1 MSVFTA
7 WKETLRRSSGGND
20 TANEFSVVLQ
30 NLIGDS
36 AKYLVGLVL
45 MGAAST
51 ILLPLYMRY
60 LNPAQFG
67 LYALVEVSSLALIA
81 VAGLGFNTSY
91 LKWHAEEEN
100 KDRSRLIGSMLV
112 TNGTVALVLGGAFA
126 ATVQSGAG
134 VRLLGGQ
141 TKEFAWLLMPLIV
154 FESLCASFETHL
166 RAGRRPTA
174 ISVASVVRLVA
185 IALLS
190 IWLIA
195 MQHRGLAGL
204 FQGRVLGDLIG
215 LVAIALYCWRDVSM
229 RFSRHLSASM
239 LRYGAPLVVTS
250 LMVLGL
256 DATGR
261 YLLNTYSTLDQ
272 VGLYAAGI
280 KISNLM
286 RILFVA
292 PLAAAWG
299 GLLFQIAKKPNAQ
312 FIFSKLFGY
321 IFLISAAI
329 GVTLAFSTPALF
341 AIFSAPSYRAAMA
354 LVPWLLLVQVA
365 SIVQYPVATG
375 MYVGNATRW
384 FMPIYIAGVAL
395 DILLGRIL
403 IPRFGMYGAAW
414 AWLAGWIVICVLMI
428 LVGQRHYRLRFE
440 WQPITISIVLCA
452 VPPMIRHLGLL
463 NLERK
468 SLVIQAAC
476 SAAVVSTVAMY
487 VVRDVRKSHVVFHKN
502 FRVRKGLTEFVVE
515 AE

>member
-1 MSVFTA
+1 MNIFKA
-7 WKETLRRSSGGND
+7 WKETLRRLLGGND
-20 TANEFSVVLQ
+20 TTNEFSVVLQ
-30 NLIGDS
+30 SVIGDS

-45 MGAAST
+45 IGAAST
-51 ILLPLYMRY
+51 VLLPLYMRY
-60 LNPAQFG
+60 LTPAQFG

-112 TNGTVALVLGGAFA
+112 INGAAALLLGGALA
-126 ATVQSGAG
+126 AVLRSDSG

-141 TKEFAWLLMPLIV
+141 TKEFAWLLTPLV
-154 FESLCASFETHL
+154 FFESLYASFETHL
-166 RAGRRPTA
+166 RAGRRPAA
-174 ISVASVVRLVA
+174 ISVAAVVRLVA

-195 MQHRGLAGL
+195 FQHRGLPGL

-215 LVAIALYCWRDVSM
+215 LVAVILYCWRDLSM

-261 YLLNTYSTLDQ
+261 YLLNTYGTLDQ

-321 IFLISAAI
+321 VFLFASAIA
-329 GVTLAFSTPALF
+329 VTLAFLTPELF
-341 AIFSAPSYRAAMA
+341 AVFSAPAYRSAMA
-354 LVPWLLLVQVA
+354 LVPWLLLVQVV
-365 SIVQYPVATG
+365 SITQYPISTG

-384 FMPIYIAGVAL
+384 LIPIYGAGFALNVAMGR
-395 DILLGRIL
+395 LLV
-403 IPRFGMYGAAW
+403 PRHGIYGAAW
-414 AWLAGWIVICVLMI
+414 AWLIGSIAICALM
-428 LVGQRHYRLRFE
+428 LVAGQRHYRLHFE
-440 WQPITISIVLCA
+440 WEPVVISICLCA
-452 VPPMIRHLGLL
+452 ATPMIRYLGFL
-463 NLERK
+463 NLDRK
-468 SLVIQAAC
+468 SIAVQAMC
-476 SAAVVSTVAMY
+476 SASGIAAVMAY
-487 VVRDVRKSHVVFHKN
+487 VICDVRKSHRAFDKGL
-502 FRVRKGLTEFVVE
+502 RIAEGLTELAAE
-515 AE
+515 AD

>member
-1 MSVFTA
+1 MNIFKA
-7 WKETLRRSSGGND
+7 WKEKLRLFLGGND

-51 ILLPLYMRY
+51 VLLPLYMRY

-100 KDRSRLIGSMLV
+100 KDRSWLIGSMLIA
-112 TNGTVALVLGGAFA
+112 NGAAALVLGGALA
-126 ATVQSGAG
+126 ALVRSDEGA
-134 VRLLGGQ
+134 RLLGGQ
-141 TKEFAWLLMPLIV
+141 TKEFAWLLMPLV
-154 FESLCASFETHL
+154 FLESLCASFETHL
-166 RAGRRPTA
+166 RAGRRPAA

-195 MQHRGLAGL
+195 FQHRGLPGL

-215 LVAIALYCWRDVSM
+215 LLAVVLYCWRDLSV

-261 YLLNTYSTLDQ
+261 YLLNTYGTLDQ

-321 IFLISAAI
+321 VFLFASAIA
-329 GVTLAFSTPALF
+329 VTLAFLTPALF
-341 AIFSAPSYRAAMA
+341 AVFSAPAYRSAMA
-354 LVPWLLLVQVA
+354 LVPWLLLVQVV
-365 SIVQYPVATG
+365 SITQYPISTG

-384 FMPIYIAGVAL
+384 LIPVYGAGFALNVAM
-395 DILLGRIL
+395 GRLL
-403 IPRFGMYGAAW
+403 IPRYGMYGAAW
-414 AWLAGWIVICVLMI
+414 AWLIGSIAICALMI
-428 LVGQRHYRLRFE
+428 VAGQQHYRLHFE
-440 WQPITISIVLCA
+440 WEPVVISICLCSVA
-452 VPPMIRHLGLL
+452 PMIRYLGFL
-463 NLERK
+463 NLDRK
-468 SLVIQAAC
+468 SIVVQTMC
-476 SAAVVSTVAMY
+476 SAAAIAAVMAY
-487 VVRDVRKSHVVFHKN
+487 VIRDVRKSHTAFDGG
-502 FRVRKGLTEFVVE
+502 FRIAEGLTELAAE
-515 AE
+515 AD